1 MNTYRL
7 SPEGARR
14 VMRRNLRNT
23 FISVAIIAVLLGA
36 MVWRR
41 MPSAGWD
48 WIIPLIWGLAAAVF
62 LLVRNYLRSRDSI
75 AAYQVHIGPDFV
87 EVETARQP
95 ARRLEKLEIDTIF
108 RDRSGNYVVKDMQEN
123 RTLLIVNGLEQP
135 EQVEAGLAAL
145 APIEAAVGAEQF
157 QLRYQLLWWAIL
169 ACFLV
174 SIVVTEGWPFWI
186 ASGLGLAALAAAIA
200 VFISVGGHKEPGG
213 RRTLLYYSLIG
224 VVMLARLLLLAGDWR
239 TWM

>member
-1 MNTYRL
+1 
-7 SPEGARR
+7 
-14 VMRRNLRNT
+14 MRRNLRNT
-23 FISVAIIAVLLGA
+23 FISVAIVLVLLGA
-36 MVWRR
+36 MSWRR
-41 MPSAGWD
+41 MTPDSWD
-48 WIIPLIWGLAAAVF
+48 WIVPLVWGLAAAGF

-75 AAYQVHIGPDFV
+75 GAYQVRIGPDFV

-108 RDRSGNYVVKDMQEN
+108 RDRSGNYVVKDMQEA
-123 RTLLIVNGLEQP
+123 RTLLIVDGLEHP
-135 EQVEAGLAAL
+135 EEVEAGLAAL

-174 SIVVTEGWPFWI
+174 SIVIPEGWPFWA

-200 VFISVGGHKEPGG
+200 VFVSVGGLKEPGG
-213 RRTLLYYSLIG
+213 RRSLLYYSLIG
-224 VVMLARLLLLAGDWR
+224 VVMLVRLVLMVYPQL
-239 TWM
+239 